1 MKPSKYKITNYCWDS
16 QAFELT
22 CEWTHGS
29 YWVHQKGFRGLGFD
43 ISNIDRCKAL
53 IGKSVET
60 RLIPSFMDAINPVII
75 L

>member
-1 MKPSKYKITNYCWDS
+1 MKPSKYKITNYCWES
-16 QAFELT
+16 QAFELSD
-22 CEWTHGS
+22 EYISH
-29 YWVHQKGFRGLGFD
+29 WVNQDGFKELGFD